1 MMKFTVIALKTKLK
15 KANQDKIK
23 LAKKPKQWNWIELQ
37 GNDIKVESEVL
48 PLSGRICLQIT
59 KTHQLF
65 LIYHQLLALWCLS
78 LIHIQSPAEFLI
90 PVEVSQS
97 GGKQS

>member
-1 MMKFTVIALKTKLK
+1 MFT
-15 KANQDKIK
+15 DH
-23 LAKKPKQWNWIELQ
+23 
-37 GNDIKVESEVL
+37 
-48 PLSGRICLQIT
+48 RINE
-59 KTHQLF
+59 THQLF

-97 GGKQS
+97 GGASSHNST